1 MASIQLLLIALAPSL
16 GTLLTII
23 LIAFKICKRFVDLR
37 AEVKDEKTINELL
50 TDNRRLT
57 KLYEDTLADVK
68 ELKEAINQLEQ
79 NGVNL
84 TDSYQTQAGDLIGNI
99 SELKDQLAKLVRE
112 NKELQKSL
120 NYVLPQ
126 ISDKEV

>member
-37 AEVKDEKTINELL
+37 AEVKDDKTMNALL
-50 TDNRRLT
+50 ADNRRLS

-68 ELKEAINQLEQ
+68 ELKAAIGQLEE

-84 TDSYQTQAGDLIGNI
+84 SESYQTQAGDLIGNM
-99 SELKDQLAKLVRE
+99 SELRDQLAKLVRE

-126 ISDKEV
+126 VTDKEV

>member
-1 MASIQLLLIALAPSL
+1 MEQIQLLLIALAPSI

-37 AEVKDEKTINELL
+37 AEVKDEKTMNALL
-50 TDNRRLT
+50 ADNKRLS

-68 ELKEAINQLEQ
+68 DMKEAINQLEQ

-84 TDSYQTQAGDLIGNI
+84 SNSYQTNTSDLIDELM
-99 SELKDQLAKLVRE
+99 ELKKQLSAVIKE
-112 NKELQKSL
+112 NKELQKELSFKL
-120 NYVLPQ
+120 
-126 ISDKEV
+126 

>member
-1 MASIQLLLIALAPSL
+1 MESIQLLLIALAPSI

-37 AEVKDEKTINELL
+37 AEVKDEKTMNALL
-50 TDNRRLT
+50 ADNKRLS

-68 ELKEAINQLEQ
+68 ELKEAINQLEK

-84 TDSYQTQAGDLIGNI
+84 SSSYQVQTGDIIGQVVG
-99 SELKDQLAKLVRE
+99 LKDELEKLVRE
-112 NKELQKSL
+112 NKELQKQLSFKL
-120 NYVLPQ
+120 
-126 ISDKEV
+126 

>member
-37 AEVKDEKTINELL
+37 AEVKDDKTMNALL
-50 TDNRRLT
+50 ADNKRLS

-68 ELKEAINQLEQ
+68 ELKAAINQLEE

-84 TDSYQTQAGDLIGNI
+84 SESYQTQAGDLIGSM
-99 SELKDQLAKLVRE
+99 SELKDQLARLVRE
-112 NKELQKSL
+112 NKELQKAL

-126 ISDKEV
+126 VTDEEV

>member
-37 AEVKDEKTINELL
+37 AEVKDDKTINALL
-50 TDNRRLT
+50 ADNKRLT
-57 KLYEDTLADVK
+57 KLYEDTLSDVRD
-68 ELKEAINQLEQ
+68 LKEAINQLEE

-84 TDSYQTQAGDLIGNI
+84 TDSYQIQAGDLIGNI

-112 NKELQKSL
+112 NKELQKNL
-120 NYVLPQ
+120 NYTLLVAP
-126 ISDKEV
+126 DEEV

>member
-37 AEVKDEKTINELL
+37 AEVKDDKTMNALL
-50 TDNRRLT
+50 ADNKRLS
-57 KLYEDTLADVK
+57 KLYEDTLADVR

-79 NGVNL
+79 NGINL
-84 TDSYQTQAGDLIGNI
+84 TDSYQIQAGDLIGNM
-99 SELKDQLAKLVRE
+99 SELRDQLAKLVQE

-126 ISDKEV
+126 VSDEEV

>member
-37 AEVKDEKTINELL
+37 AEVKDEKTMNALL
-50 TDNRRLT
+50 ADNRRLS

-68 ELKEAINQLEQ
+68 DLKAAINQLEE

-84 TDSYQTQAGDLIGNI
+84 TTDYQTQAGDLIE
-99 SELKDQLAKLVRE
+99 SMTDLKNQLAKLVRE

-126 ISDKEV
+126 VQDEEV

>member
-37 AEVKDEKTINELL
+37 AEVKDEKTMNALL
-50 TDNRRLT
+50 ADNRRLT
-57 KLYEDTLADVK
+57 KLYEDTLADVRD
-68 ELKEAINQLEQ
+68 LKEAINQLEQ

-84 TDSYQTQAGDLIGNI
+84 TDSYQAQAGDLIGNV
-99 SELKDQLAKLVRE
+99 SELRDQLAMLVRE
-112 NKELQKSL
+112 NKELQKAL

-126 ISDKEV
+126 VPDEEV

>member
-37 AEVKDEKTINELL
+37 AEVKDEKTMNALL
-50 TDNRRLT
+50 ADNKRLSQ
-57 KLYEDTLADVK
+57 LYADTLADVK

-84 TDSYQTQAGDLIGNI
+84 TESYQTQTGDLIGQI
-99 SELKDQLAKLVRE
+99 TGLKGDLEKLVRE
-112 NKELQKSL
+112 NKELHKSL
-120 NYVLPQ
+120 DYALSHAPE
-126 ISDKEV
+126 KEV